1 MITCFIDTVICIH
14 RIYIWLIHFPI
25 TKDMFLL
32 YDKYQYV
39 CQVSEKTNN
48 LTTFPIMLCT
58 CIYDVEEGKF
68 ANKIIL

>member
-1 MITCFIDTVICIH
+1 MTKCKYEYMITCFIDTVIYIH

-39 CQVSEKTNN
+39 YGRLFNN
-48 LTTFPIMLCT
+48 CFR
-58 CIYDVEEGKF
+58 
-68 ANKIIL
+68 NK